1 MRRLLPFA
9 AALFALAACSTDHAA
24 LPLPAPAPPS
34 AASTSDSTSTSAAA
48 PALDDYNG
56 DGTPDPLCAT
66 QDFGGGLVLK
76 IPCSI
81 GTAHEPEEGTR
92 LVKDSLYR
100 LPGVD
105 IDLTGISAEMIFARA
120 ANTDERVFILV
131 FNSDNLFATG
141 HAELNA
147 PDQLDRA
154 IAVLNAKLPGGA
166 VQVRG
171 HTDSTGDAA
180 GNQTLSVQR
189 ATTVQQY
196 LTAHGLKASRVDAVG
211 FGRTRPLV
219 EETNPD
225 GSVSLKG
232 RAFNRRVEIAI
243 RLPRS

>member
-1 MRRLLPFA
+1 MRRLLPL
-9 AALFALAACSTDHAA
+9 AALFALAACSTGHTA
-24 LPLPAPAPPS
+24 LPLPLPPPPS
-34 AASTSDSTSTSAAA
+34 SAATSASAGT
-48 PALDDYNG
+48 PALDDYND
-56 DGTPDPLCAT
+56 DGTPDPLCST

-81 GTAHEPEEGTR
+81 GTAHEPEEGTT

-120 ANTDERVFILV
+120 ADTDERVFVLI

-147 PDQLDRA
+147 PDQMDRA
-154 IAVLNAKLPGGA
+154 VAVLNAKLPGGA

-171 HTDSTGDAA
+171 HTDATGNAA

-189 ATTVQQY
+189 ATTVQHY
-196 LTAHGLKASRVDAVG
+196 LTAHGLKATGVDAIG

-225 GSVSLKG
+225 GSANLKG
-232 RAFNRRVEIAI
+232 RAFNRRVEIAV
-243 RLPRS
+243 RLPRA